1 MTVQSATHTD
11 RMASIS
17 AEEFVWDI
25 AGHVDSHDMIL
36 PALMPLIESAAP
48 RHILDLGSGNGSLAG
63 LLSGKG
69 YAVTGLE
76 YSQSGIDIAR
86 KSFPQVRFEQ
96 HDLANRLDA
105 DHVGGYDFVISI
117 EVIEHLLLPRKLM
130 EAALQALRPGGLF
143 VLTTPFHGY
152 WKNLALAL
160 TGSFDKHWH
169 PLRDFGHIKFFSRA
183 TMLEL
188 FREYGFTDVRFETLG
203 RIPPLAKSMLV
214 SGCRPP

>member
-1 MTVQSATHTD
+1 MPVQSATHTD

-25 AGHVDSHDMIL
+25 AGHADSHDMIL
-36 PALMPLIESAAP
+36 PALLPLIELAAP
-48 RHILDLGSGNGSLAG
+48 REILDLGSGNGSLAG
-63 LLSGKG
+63 LLSSKG

-96 HDLANRLDA
+96 HDLANSLSA
-105 DHVGGYDFVISI
+105 DHVNEYDCVISI

-130 EAALQALRPGGLF
+130 EAGLQALRPGGLF

-214 SGCRPP
+214 SGRKPA

>member
-1 MTVQSATHTD
+1 
-11 RMASIS
+11 MASIS

-25 AGHVDSHDMIL
+25 AGHADSHDMIL
-36 PALMPLIESAAP
+36 PALLPLIESAAP
-48 RHILDLGSGNGSLAG
+48 QDILDLGSGNGSLAG
-63 LLSGKG
+63 LLSSKG
-69 YAVTGLE
+69 YKVTGLE

-96 HDLANRLDA
+96 HDLANSLSA
-105 DHVGGYDFVISI
+105 DHVSGYDCVISI

-130 EAALQALRPGGLF
+130 EAAVQALRPGGLF

-160 TGSFDKHWH
+160 TGGFDKHWH

-188 FREYGFTDVRFETLG
+188 FREFNFTDVRFEMLG

-214 SGCRPP
+214 AGRRPA